1 MIAANQHND
10 SNKAFTR
17 LLLFVGLSAFTIAM
31 IYQQIIIAL
40 GIAVIP
46 IIVAVGLYGL
56 TRPHV
61 IYFIYTVYSCTFITI
76 MRYTRTEGL
85 SVVLDILLVYAIVAI
100 ICSSYIKNNIN
111 WGRAMNMLTVSY
123 IPWILF
129 TLFQF
134 LNPFTKS
141 DSMMMGLRAWIAETT
156 ALYIMVSILSDK
168 WKVLKIGLIT
178 LSIFVMLC
186 YVKVLWQRYIGFDSA
201 ENYFLYVQGAKT
213 THIIHSGIRYFS
225 FISDAATF
233 GTLMSAAAL
242 VFGLTAIKT
251 SNKKLA
257 IWYGTVAVFSLMGQM
272 LSGTRG
278 SLVVP
283 AIGILL
289 YTMLCKNI
297 KMMIIFCIF
306 GLSIYIFFAFT
317 NIGDSNPFI
326 KRARTA
332 FNPTKDASM
341 NVRLNNREKIADYL
355 SINPLGAGI
364 AHFATILQLN
374 DEGIYEDQNIPYD
387 SYYVGIWSQTGYFG
401 LFLHILIHASVI
413 LTCCYKVMFKVK
425 NSELRQILMAFTG
438 ASLGI
443 YVSGYTS
450 YSIGQPPINFL
461 IPAMLAFVLNG
472 PYIDA
477 QLQQTNHP
485 IQQSKKTVSLYD

>member
-1 MIAANQHND
+1 
-10 SNKAFTR
+10 
-17 LLLFVGLSAFTIAM
+17 
-31 IYQQIIIAL
+31 
-40 GIAVIP
+40 
-46 IIVAVGLYGL
+46 
-56 TRPHV
+56 
-61 IYFIYTVYSCTFITI
+61 
-76 MRYTRTEGL
+76 
-85 SVVLDILLVYAIVAI
+85 
-100 ICSSYIKNNIN
+100 
-111 WGRAMNMLTVSY
+111 
-123 IPWILF
+123 
-129 TLFQF
+129 
-134 LNPFTKS
+134 
-141 DSMMMGLRAWIAETT
+141 
-156 ALYIMVSILSDK
+156 
-168 WKVLKIGLIT
+168 
-178 LSIFVMLC
+178 
-186 YVKVLWQRYIGFDSA
+186 
-201 ENYFLYVQGAKT
+201 
-213 THIIHSGIRYFS
+213 
-225 FISDAATF
+225 
-233 GTLMSAAAL
+233 
-242 VFGLTAIKT
+242 
-251 SNKKLA
+251 
-257 IWYGTVAVFSLMGQM
+257 
-272 LSGTRG
+272 
-278 SLVVP
+278 
-283 AIGILL
+283 
-289 YTMLCKNI
+289 
-297 KMMIIFCIF
+297 MMIIFCIF

-425 NSELRQILMAFTG
+425 NAELRQILMAFTG